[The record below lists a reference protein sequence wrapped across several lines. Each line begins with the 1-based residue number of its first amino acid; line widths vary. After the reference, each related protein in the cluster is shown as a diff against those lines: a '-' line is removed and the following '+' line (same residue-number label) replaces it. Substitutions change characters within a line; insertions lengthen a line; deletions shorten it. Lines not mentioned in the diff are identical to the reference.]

1 MSNKIRNPKDMKT
14 LNQTIFREYDI
25 RGKYPEDLNPSSI
38 RSIAFSIAK
47 KCKAESI
54 DSLVIG
60 RDGRLSGPELIKIL
74 EAELNN
80 NGISTENIGVV
91 TSPLLYFAA
100 KKSATLSGIML
111 TGSHNPKNYNGIK
124 MVINDQPISG
134 KEIYEGI
141 SSEPSSFNQ
150 NQVARKNLNVVETY
164 VNEIVNSFSSIHKK
178 IVVDCG
184 NGAAGEIAPYLF
196 KKIGCEVIELFC
208 EIDGNFPNHHPDP
221 GKKEN
226 LQDLIMT
233 VKKTNADLGI
243 AFDGDGD
250 RLGVVTTKGKII
262 YPDQLMMIFAEDIL
276 EKNKRGTI
284 IFDVKCSDHLPKII
298 EANHGSPIMSPTGHF
313 HIKKK
318 IKEHNALLGGEMSGH
333 IFFNDTWYGFDDGLY
348 SAIRLLDILNRQNMD
363 LDKMAAKLPKSFA
376 TEELNIDVKEEEKFM
391 IIEKFIK
398 EQSLSKIFNTLDGI
412 RLSFDNGW
420 ALLRAS
426 NTTPKLVLR
435 FEANSQ
441 NQLETIQKDFLG
453 ELKKIIPSLNINL
466 K

>member
-1 MSNKIRNPKDMKT
+1 MSNKNRNPKDMKT

-25 RGKYPEDLNPSSI
+25 RGKYPDDLNTSSI
-38 RSIAFSIAK
+38 KPIASSIAK
-47 KCKAESI
+47 KCKDESI
-54 DSLVIG
+54 DSVVIG
-60 RDGRLSGPELIKIL
+60 RDGRLSGPELMRVL
-74 EAELNN
+74 ETELNN
-80 NGISTENIGVV
+80 NAISTINIGVV

-100 KKSATLSGIML
+100 KKSPTLSGVML

-141 SSEPSSFNQ
+141 SSETFSLNLNQ
-150 NQVARKNLNVVETY
+150 AVKKNLNVADDY
-164 VNEIVNSFSSIHKK
+164 VKEIKDSFSSINRK
-178 IVVDCG
+178 IVIDCG

-196 KKIGCEVIELFC
+196 QEIGCEVIELYC

-250 RLGVVTTKGKII
+250 RLGVVTKKGKII

-276 EKNKRGTI
+276 KKYKKGTI
-284 IFDVKCSDHLPKII
+284 IFDVKCSDLLHHII
-298 EANHGSPIMSPTGHF
+298 EANNGSPIMSPTGHF

-348 SAIRLLDILNRQNMD
+348 SAVRLLDILQKQNVD
-363 LDKMAAKLPKSFA
+363 LDKIAEELPQSFS
-376 TEELNIDVKEEEKFM
+376 TEELDIDVKEEKKFT

-398 EQSLSKIFNTLDGI
+398 EQTLSKKFNTLDGI

-441 NQLETIQKDFLG
+441 IQLETIQKDFLD

>member
-1 MSNKIRNPKDMKT
+1 
-14 LNQTIFREYDI
+14 
-25 RGKYPEDLNPSSI
+25 
-38 RSIAFSIAK
+38 
-47 KCKAESI
+47 
-54 DSLVIG
+54 
-60 RDGRLSGPELIKIL
+60 
-74 EAELNN
+74 
-80 NGISTENIGVV
+80 
-91 TSPLLYFAA
+91 
-100 KKSATLSGIML
+100 
-111 TGSHNPKNYNGIK
+111 
-124 MVINDQPISG
+124 MVQ
-134 KEIYEGI
+134 
-141 SSEPSSFNQ
+141 
-150 NQVARKNLNVVETY
+150 
-164 VNEIVNSFSSIHKK
+164 
-178 IVVDCG
+178 
-184 NGAAGEIAPYLF
+184 
-196 KKIGCEVIELFC
+196 
-208 EIDGNFPNHHPDP
+208 
-221 GKKEN
+221 
-226 LQDLIMT
+226 
-233 VKKTNADLGI
+233 
-243 AFDGDGD
+243 
-250 RLGVVTTKGKII
+250 
-262 YPDQLMMIFAEDIL
+262 L
-276 EKNKRGTI
+276 EKLHPIFLKKNKKGTI
-284 IFDVKCSDHLPKII
+284 IFDVKCSDHLRQII

-441 NQLETIQKDFLG
+441 NQLETIQKDFSG

>member
-141 SSEPSSFNQ
+141 SSKPSSFNQ
-150 NQVARKNLNVVETY
+150 NQAVRKNLNVVQTY
-164 VNEIVNSFSSIHKK
+164 INEIVNSFSSIHKK
-178 IVVDCG
+178 IVVMSQRKGIYRILAESLLTAIDT
-184 NGAAGEIAPYLF
+184 ASIAL
-196 KKIGCEVIELFC
+196 
-208 EIDGNFPNHHPDP
+208 
-221 GKKEN
+221 
-226 LQDLIMT
+226 
-233 VKKTNADLGI
+233 A
-243 AFDGDGD
+243 
-250 RLGVVTTKGKII
+250 
-262 YPDQLMMIFAEDIL
+262 
-276 EKNKRGTI
+276 
-284 IFDVKCSDHLPKII
+284 
-298 EANHGSPIMSPTGHF
+298 
-313 HIKKK
+313 
-318 IKEHNALLGGEMSGH
+318 
-333 IFFNDTWYGFDDGLY
+333 
-348 SAIRLLDILNRQNMD
+348 
-363 LDKMAAKLPKSFA
+363 
-376 TEELNIDVKEEEKFM
+376 
-391 IIEKFIK
+391 
-398 EQSLSKIFNTLDGI
+398 
-412 RLSFDNGW
+412 
-420 ALLRAS
+420 
-426 NTTPKLVLR
+426 
-435 FEANSQ
+435 
-441 NQLETIQKDFLG
+441 
-453 ELKKIIPSLNINL
+453 PSLVFWLVPSKLIISASIL
-466 K
+466 S

>member
-1 MSNKIRNPKDMKT
+1 MKT

-141 SSEPSSFNQ
+141 SSKPSSFNQ
-150 NQVARKNLNVVETY
+150 NQAVRKNLNVVQTY
-164 VNEIVNSFSSIHKK
+164 VNEIVNSFSSIYKK

-184 NGAAGEIAPYLF
+184 NGAAGEIAPYLL

-250 RLGVVTTKGKII
+250 RLGVVTPKGKII

-276 EKNKRGTI
+276 KVNKKGTI
-284 IFDVKCSDHLPKII
+284 IFDVQRPFS
-298 EANHGSPIMSPTGHF
+298 
-313 HIKKK
+313 
-318 IKEHNALLGGEMSGH
+318 GGNWG
-333 IFFNDTWYGFDDGLY
+333 
-348 SAIRLLDILNRQNMD
+348 
-363 LDKMAAKLPKSFA
+363 
-376 TEELNIDVKEEEKFM
+376 
-391 IIEKFIK
+391 
-398 EQSLSKIFNTLDGI
+398 
-412 RLSFDNGW
+412 
-420 ALLRAS
+420 
-426 NTTPKLVLR
+426 
-435 FEANSQ
+435 
-441 NQLETIQKDFLG
+441 
-453 ELKKIIPSLNINL
+453 
-466 K
+466 